1 MSERAD
7 NRVLDPYEARLAALE
22 QRLLAVEAARGVGT
36 PSKPARATTAPAGV
50 PGKRTVTGQI
60 ERFGLIGAWVVVVII
75 FGVVMPDVF
84 LSWLNFSTIFS
95 SQAVLVVLTLGLLIP
110 LTAGDFDLSVAST
123 LTLSAMTLTVLNAQH
138 HWGVIPSVAVAL
150 AVGVAI
156 GFINGAIVLFFRIHS
171 LIVTLGVGT
180 FINGIILWISDSQT
194 IAGVSFDLVN
204 WVIVT
209 RVFGISLTFYYAVFL
224 CVVIWYCFEYT
235 TIGRRLLFVGR
246 GREVARLSGIRV
258 DRVRLGSFVISSTI
272 AAGAGVLY
280 AGMTG
285 SADPTSGVQL
295 LLPAFAAAFL
305 GATSIVPG
313 RFNPWGSFFGV
324 YFLVTGIT
332 ALTMLGVNTLV
343 QNLFYGG
350 GLVIAVALSQLVR
363 KRQPQSFS

>member
-1 MSERAD
+1 MIER
-7 NRVLDPYEARLAALE
+7 RLAE
-22 QRLLAVEAARGVGT
+22 VEGQRRAVRAKRSRAVGQRT
-36 PSKPARATTAPAGV
+36 IAGEM
-50 PGKRTVTGQI
+50 
-60 ERFGLIGAWVVVVII
+60 ERFGLIGAWIIVVIVL
-75 FGVVMPDVF
+75 GAVVPDAF

-95 SQAVLVVLTLGLLIP
+95 SQAVLVVLTLGLLIT

-138 HWGVIPSVAVAL
+138 GWGVIPSVAVAL
-150 AVGVAI
+150 GCGVLI
-156 GFINGAIVLFFRIHS
+156 GAINGAIVLFFRIHS

-194 IAGVSFDLVN
+194 IAGVSFDLVS
-204 WVIVT
+204 WVIVN
-209 RVFGISLTFYYAVFL
+209 RFPPGGGISLTFYYAVFL
-224 CVVIWYCFEYT
+224 CLAIWYCFEYT

-258 DRVRLGSFVISSTI
+258 DRVRLGSFVVGSTI

-285 SADPTSGVQL
+285 SADPTSGLSL

-313 RFNPWGSFFGV
+313 RFNPWGSFIGV

-332 ALTMLGVNTLV
+332 GLTMLGVNTLV

-350 GLVIAVALSQLVR
+350 GLVVAVTLSQLVR
-363 KRQPQSFS
+363 KRQPQSIS